1 VDALQAS
8 HVLDPSRVEVYIRP
22 IGGYMARTERIREAA
37 GSPLELDYFTKRAT
51 AGWRLVSLEWERDIP
66 GDPEPVRRLEPVPYG
81 LRVSDDCLHLEENPL
96 EMQTLKMMME
106 FIVQD
111 FTLSHIATELNRRD
125 LRTRE
130 GAQWTQVSV
139 FQMLTRVI
147 EVAPQVHSSE
157 DWAERRMRLS
167 QVAWNS

>member
-1 VDALQAS
+1 
-8 HVLDPSRVEVYIRP
+8 
-22 IGGYMARTERIREAA
+22 MARTERLKEAA
-37 GSPLELDYFTKRAT
+37 GSPLELDYFTKRAA
-51 AGWRLVSLEWERDIP
+51 AGWRLVALEWEREVP
-66 GDPEPVRRLEPVPYG
+66 GEAAEPVRKLAPVPYG

-96 EMQTLKMMME
+96 EMQTLKLMME

-111 FTLSHIATELNRRD
+111 YTLTRIAAELNERD

-130 GAQWTQVSV
+130 GAPWTQVSV

-147 EVAPQVHSSE
+147 EVAPQVHSTE
-157 DWAERRMRLS
+157 DWVQRRKALG